1 MPILKLRLVAFAAAC
16 NAALLTAPTQ
26 AATSTG
32 SLTVTATVASTC
44 SVNSPTLAFG
54 TYNPASVSDS
64 TTDISVT
71 CTNTTPYTV
80 GLDAGSGTGASVTD
94 RKMMNGANL
103 LNYTL
108 YSDAGRTAN
117 WGNTTGVWK
126 SATGNGAAQVHTV
139 YGRIPASQ
147 YVDPGSYSDTVVITV
162 TY

>member
-1 MPILKLRLVAFAAAC
+1 MRTPKLRLAAVAAICTVPFLAGPV
-16 NAALLTAPTQ
+16 L

-54 TYNPASVSDS
+54 TYNPVSASDS

-94 RKMMNGANL
+94 RKMMNGANI

-108 YSDAGRTAN
+108 YSDSGRTTN
-117 WGNTTGVWK
+117 WGNTAGSWM
-126 SATGNGAAQVHTV
+126 SATGDGSAQLHTV
-139 YGRIPASQ
+139 YGRVPASQ
-147 YVDPGSYSDTVVITV
+147 FVDPGSYSDTVVITV